1 MYCKPLSSGQ
11 LLMFRAWSR
20 IFRPLGRAASTTAEV
35 AEKPREAAAERLNR
49 HDRSYRAICPF
60 TVRRTSSDNL
70 PVYVVK
76 RRIDRRTSRS
86 SAKFG
91 GTPQAL
97 KRELEFLCRTKV
109 SYGKS
114 GFLQIVGNHRRAI
127 KEYLKSIGY

>member
-1 MYCKPLSSGQ
+1 
-11 LLMFRAWSR
+11 MFRAWSR

-49 HDRSYRAICPF
+49 PANRHDRSYRAICPF

-76 RRIDRRTSRS
+76 RKNRS
-86 SAKFG
+86 EDVTIVRKVRG
-91 GTPQAL
+91 DPEAL

-109 SYGKS
+109 SFGKS
-114 GFLQIVGNHRRAI
+114 GFLQLVGNHRRAI

>member
-76 RRIDRRTSRS
+76 RKNRS
-86 SAKFG
+86 EDVTIIRKVRG
-91 GTPQAL
+91 DPQAL

>member
-1 MYCKPLSSGQ
+1 
-11 LLMFRAWSR
+11 MFRAWSR
-20 IFRPLGRAASTTAEV
+20 IFRPLGRAASTTAEAAQV
-35 AEKPREAAAERLNR
+35 VEKPREAAAERLNRTANR

-76 RRIDRRTSRS
+76 RKNRS
-86 SAKFG
+86 EDVTIVRKVRG
-91 GTPQAL
+91 DPEAL

-114 GFLQIVGNHRRAI
+114 GFLQLVGNHRRAI